1 MFEFLCDDLQ
11 HASDSNEGHSHSFIW
26 TTKKIKK
33 TSNTFKRYLHC
44 MDITCSLNVLF
55 DLSQYVSY
63 LRVSKNQDLKQESHV
78 FSILKSLSNVS
89 RTMWRMRYEKE
100 YALSA
105 SLILKALK
113 KRSISYKTLFRLK
126 RNPNKPSSTK
136 THKEKCFFQKLYVRL
151 LVYI

>member
-1 MFEFLCDDLQ
+1 MYGNSKIKNSKCLHLFEFLCDDLQ

-89 RTMWRMRYEKE
+89 RTM
-100 YALSA
+100 
-105 SLILKALK
+105 
-113 KRSISYKTLFRLK
+113 
-126 RNPNKPSSTK
+126 
-136 THKEKCFFQKLYVRL
+136 
-151 LVYI
+151 